1 MRKKRILMII
11 IICLLILFFV
21 IRLFIDHNIL
31 KVTSYTISSNKIPE
45 NFNGFKIVQISDLH
59 NENLENRIMDKV
71 NAENP
76 DIVVLT
82 GDMVSANQVN
92 YSNFLNLAKTL
103 STKYK
108 VYYIKGNHEGE
119 LSNKNYKVIKD
130 ALESYGIKILNN
142 EKIELEKD
150 GKYINL
156 YGMWVS

>member
-92 YSNFLNLAKTL
+92 YS
-103 STKYK
+103 
-108 VYYIKGNHEGE
+108 
-119 LSNKNYKVIKD
+119 
-130 ALESYGIKILNN
+130 IKIIR
-142 EKIELEKD
+142 KKR
-150 GKYINL
+150 
-156 YGMWVS
+156 MH